1 MGQPVSDNTLTSYIE
16 SSRYTKT
23 TRGTETSK
31 YPDSPSSGERK
42 GSSPN
47 RFFGIG
53 VEDFQKEWM
62 VSRMIWE
69 GQSKKV
75 ITLYAKARN
84 LGKDPEYHEAR
95 EISWE
100 AGGTTLQG

>member
-1 MGQPVSDNTLTSYIE
+1 
-16 SSRYTKT
+16 
-23 TRGTETSK
+23 
-31 YPDSPSSGERK
+31 
-42 GSSPN
+42 
-47 RFFGIG
+47 
-53 VEDFQKEWM
+53 
-62 VSRMIWE
+62 MIWE

-100 AGGTTLQG
+100 AGGPPSKAKYSLVTDSEQVP